1 MLDDPWPKG
10 GCLRLELLKI
20 IFLTVLMFF
29 VIVTVHEWGH
39 YFFAKRAGI
48 LVREFAIGFG
58 PKLFS
63 YKRGETQFTLR
74 LLPFG
79 GYARMAGEDP
89 ELVQITNGQTVAL
102 KLAGEEVRK
111 IYLDRL
117 DSRKNVI
124 RGEVSE
130 IDLEDQLHVKLD
142 VDGETQHYRVHP
154 QAMLVAKGK
163 ETQIAPRDRQYG
175 SKTVGQRALSI
186 VAGPVMNFILAFV
199 LFALHT
205 QFAGIPLEEPSH
217 LQIGDVMKGM
227 PAQVAGV
234 QSGDI
239 IESVN
244 GKPVG
249 TDANGLVEMIKAS
262 QDKPMEWTLKR
273 GEQTL
278 TIEITPTSLENEEGG
293 KVGSTIVTYFPTRSA
308 SFGETFTVA
317 GKDMVY
323 TTKAIFLGFQQL
335 INKFSMDDLGGPVR
349 TFEVTGQIAKQGVV
363 KLTYWAAIL
372 SLYLGI
378 FNLLPIPALDG
389 SRLVFLGVEALRG
402 KPVDPNRE
410 GMVHFIGFAMLFL
423 LMIAVTYNDILR
435 LIG

>member
-1 MLDDPWPKG
+1 M
-10 GCLRLELLKI
+10 ELLRI
-20 IFLTVLMFF
+20 IFLTVFMFF
-29 VIVTVHEWGH
+29 IIVTVHEWGH
-39 YFFAKRAGI
+39 YYFAKRAGI

-89 ELVQITNGQTVAL
+89 ELVDLSVGQTIAL
-102 KLAGEEVRK
+102 RLEGDEVRK

-124 RGEVSE
+124 RGEVVE
-130 IDLEDQLHVKLD
+130 EDLIDRLQVTLN
-142 VDGETQHYRVHP
+142 VDGETLHYPVHP

-175 SKTVGQRALSI
+175 SKTVAQRALSI
-186 VAGPVMNFILAFV
+186 FAGPLMNFILAFV

-205 QFAGIPLEEPSH
+205 QMAGIPEPDPTHLEVGEVI
-217 LQIGDVMKGM
+217 QNM
-227 PAQVAGV
+227 PAEDAGV
-234 QSGDI
+234 RQGDI
-239 IESVN
+239 IEMVN
-244 GKPVG
+244 GFKVG
-249 TDANGLVEMIKAS
+249 TDANGLIEMIKAS
-262 QDKPMEWTLKR
+262 KDKAMIWTVKR
-273 GEQTL
+273 GEQT
-278 TIEITPTSLENEEGG
+278 IDITLIPKVVDEQGDA
-293 KVGSTIVTYFPTRSA
+293 KVGTSIITFYPTRSA

-317 GKDMVY
+317 GDNMVY

-335 INKFSMDDLGGPVR
+335 INQFSMDDLGGPVR
-349 TFEVTGQIAKQGVV
+349 TFEVTGQIAKQGITQ
-363 KLTYWAAIL
+363 LTYWAAIL

-389 SRLVFLGVEALRG
+389 SRLIFLAVEALRG
-402 KPVDPNRE
+402 KPIDPNRE
-410 GMVHFIGFAMLFL
+410 GLVHFIGFAMLFL